1 MTYTAIFYWL
11 KNTNFDKICD
21 IQSCRCDGVIVGD
34 SQDDSY
40 HIHITKRLQTD
51 WKMYPKILYL
61 SNFSYIFDD
70 ACLYVGKSGRCNF
83 MRSLS
88 GIGIVGVTGVRLGNV
103 WRWLAWVRHIIL
115 GVTSNNLHMNGWL
128 THRAPSEVRYQGC
141 ISWNRHK

>member
-1 MTYTAIFYWL
+1 MESHQADKIMLLVKAQNWWVWCRIAALTEINFKDDLHRYSLLTI

-21 IQSCRCDGVIVGD
+21 IRSCRCDGAMVGD

-61 SNFSYIFDD
+61 SNFSYIFVD

-103 WRWLAWVRHIIL
+103 
-115 GVTSNNLHMNGWL
+115 
-128 THRAPSEVRYQGC
+128 
-141 ISWNRHK
+141 